1 MEVNKRIVGSSRD
14 GSFYV
19 KGSDIYSEYENTQK
33 ALEKLSAY
41 EDTGLSPKE
50 IEALKLEYELNKKAL
65 YKIASGEL
73 KNLKSLERIVEQTA
87 PREGKV
93 CREL

>member
-19 KGSDIYSEYENTQK
+19 KGSDIYSEYEYTQK

-50 IEALKLEYELNKKAL
+50 IETLKLEYELNKKAL
-65 YKIASGEL
+65 HKIASGEL

-87 PREGKV
+87 PKE
-93 CREL
+93 E